1 METSPS
7 QTLDNAREGQSG
19 QRGGVAAGEVE
30 HDDRPVGRVS
40 QGLVDGALSHGLRVR
55 CPTDAERRTSIVT
68 IVHPDPHRAVDAL
81 RARGVIVDSRPG
93 VVRFSPHFFNT
104 ADEIDAAV
112 AAMVEVS
119 AARV

>member
-1 METSPS
+1 MPTAYAARAGLSLLREVGIERVRASHKHLS
-7 QTLDNAREGQSG
+7 QR
-19 QRGGVAAGEVE
+19 
-30 HDDRPVGRVS
+30 
-40 QGLVDGALSHGLRVR
+40 LVDGALAHGLRVR

-68 IVHPDPHRAVDAL
+68 IVHSNPHAAVDAL
-81 RARGVIVDSRPG
+81 RERGVIVDSRPG

-104 ADEIDAAV
+104 DEEIDAAV